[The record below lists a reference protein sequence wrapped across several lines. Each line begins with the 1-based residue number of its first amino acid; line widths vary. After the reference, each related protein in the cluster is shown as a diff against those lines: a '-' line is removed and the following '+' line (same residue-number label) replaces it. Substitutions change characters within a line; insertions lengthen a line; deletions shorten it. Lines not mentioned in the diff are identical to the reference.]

1 MQKKIP
7 EKKEEFVKLLMN
19 KVIHERTDD
28 KKRRYVRKLNSDLI
42 RFYWIGKHLENILF
56 WIPN

>member
-19 KVIHERTDD
+19 RVIHERIDI
-28 KKRRYVRKLNSDLI
+28 KN
-42 RFYWIGKHLENILF
+42 GNMLENLIQ
-56 WIPN
+56 I